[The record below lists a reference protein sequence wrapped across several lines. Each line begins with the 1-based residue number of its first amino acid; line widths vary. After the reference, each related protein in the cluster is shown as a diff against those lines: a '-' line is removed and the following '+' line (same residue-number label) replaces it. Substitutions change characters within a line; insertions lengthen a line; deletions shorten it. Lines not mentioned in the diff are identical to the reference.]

1 MADVDSVIAEATGPE
16 LPGPVEPGHL
26 RPEGAR
32 RTDLGVRAL
41 SAVAMIAVAA
51 TCLWVGGWL
60 LDALI
65 VAVAST
71 AYWEWQRIVR
81 RMAIEN
87 GYGGGKVLA
96 WMLAGAA
103 YMGVAAWLL
112 MRSPAALVVLAVLVT
127 ACVDTFAYFAGRT
140 IGGPK
145 IAPAISPSKTW
156 AGLGGGV
163 IGAAVALIGF
173 MLASHLWAAG
183 LTDGGPQDTYFV
195 VFAGPTLILSSLA
208 AGALLAVLAQA
219 GDFFESWM
227 KRRAKV
233 KDSSQ
238 LIPGHGGVFDR
249 VDGLLPVAILIGLL
263 GLAAGA

>member
-1 MADVDSVIAEATGPE
+1 MADVEAVAAEATGPE
-16 LPGPVEPGHL
+16 MPGPVEPGHV

-32 RTDLGVRAL
+32 RTDLGVRIV
-41 SAVAMIAVAA
+41 SGMAMVAVAA
-51 TCLWVGGWL
+51 VCLWVGGWL

-65 VAVAST
+65 VAVAGT

-81 RMAIEN
+81 RMGIETAM
-87 GYGGGKVLA
+87 GGGAMLA

-112 MRSPAALVVLAVLVT
+112 MRGPAPLVVFAILVT
-127 ACVDTFAYFAGRT
+127 ACVDTFAFFAGRT

-163 IGAAVALIGF
+163 VGATLALIGF
-173 MLASHLWAAG
+173 MLSSHLWLA
-183 LTDGGPQDTYFV
+183 DGDTRFLV
-195 VFAGPTLILSSLA
+195 AGPTLVFSALA

-238 LIPGHGGVFDR
+238 LIPGHGGMFDR
-249 VDGLLPVAILIGLL
+249 IDGLLPVAILVGLL
-263 GLAAGA
+263 GLVAGA

>member
-16 LPGPVEPGHL
+16 LPGPVEPGHF

-65 VAVAST
+65 VLVAGT

-81 RMAIEN
+81 RMAVEN
-87 GYGGGKVLA
+87 GYGSGKVLA
-96 WMLAGAA
+96 WMLAGAV

-112 MRSPAALVVLAVLVT
+112 VRSPALLVVLAILVT

-163 IGAAVALIGF
+163 VGAAVALVGF
-173 MLASHLWAAG
+173 MLSSHLWLA
-183 LTDGGPQDTYFV
+183 DGDTRFLV
-195 VFAGPTLILSSLA
+195 AGPTLFFSALA

-249 VDGLLPVAILIGLL
+249 IDGLLPVAILLGLL

>member
-1 MADVDSVIAEATGPE
+1 MADAEQ
-16 LPGPVEPGHL
+16 PGPVELGHV
-26 RPEGAR
+26 RPEGPR
-32 RTDLGVRAL
+32 NTDLGARAI
-41 SAVAMIAVAA
+41 SAVVMVAVAA
-51 TCLWVGGWL
+51 ICLWVGGLL

-65 VAVAST
+65 VLVAGA

-81 RMAIEN
+81 RMSAEL
-87 GYGGGKVLA
+87 GFSGAKSLV

-103 YMGVAAWLL
+103 YMGVAAYL
-112 MRSPAALVVLAVLVT
+112 MVTIPSMLVVFAILVT
-127 ACVDTFAYFAGRT
+127 AFVDTFAYFAGRT

-163 IGAAVALIGF
+163 VGATLALLLFMFTSHMWATGIGDTVSSGAA
-173 MLASHLWAAG
+173 H
-183 LTDGGPQDTYFV
+183 DTYFV
-195 VFAGPTLILSSLA
+195 MFGGPELIASAIA
-208 AGALLAVLAQA
+208 AGAVLAVLAQA

-233 KDSSQ
+233 KDSST

-249 VDGLLPVAILIGLL
+249 VDGMLPVAILIGV
-263 GLAAGA
+263 LAQVAT